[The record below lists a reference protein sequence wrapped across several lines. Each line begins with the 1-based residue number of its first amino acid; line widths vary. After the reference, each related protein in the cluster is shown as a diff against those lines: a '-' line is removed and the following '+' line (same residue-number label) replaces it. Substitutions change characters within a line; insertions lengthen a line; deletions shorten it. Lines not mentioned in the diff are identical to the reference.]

1 MKYNAVI
8 AFLLLI
14 VFGACKKDPDT
25 NPTPQLDAAKRLIG
39 YQYEDDKYA
48 PLTIEYDGKS
58 RVTRMDGGED
68 ITVVTY
74 SDNQVHIKETRKAEN
89 REVFNFTGKLNA
101 QGNVAE
107 GEAISNYSKAIIN
120 QVKYKFEYNA
130 EGYMTRK
137 IQDFNAGDRVYDTHY
152 TYENGN
158 LTHYKTY
165 VNGVYDYGGTWEYDH
180 TKKDKSGLNWEHLG
194 IANTFTGKA
203 NQNLAVKYTGLRP
216 DGPSWYSVSTYTM
229 DSDGYPVSCAVN
241 ISNGNQYK
249 LLYQYQ

>member
-1 MKYNAVI
+1 MKNNTIVAL
-8 AFLLLI
+8 LLLI
-14 VFGACKKDPDT
+14 VFGACKKDQENTQILQP
-25 NPTPQLDAAKRLIG
+25 NAAKRLVG
-39 YQYEDDKYA
+39 FQYEGDKYA

-58 RVTRMDGGED
+58 RVIRMDGGED
-68 ITVVTY
+68 VSIVTY
-74 SDNQVHIKETRKAEN
+74 SGNQVHIKETRKAEN
-89 REVFNFTGKLNA
+89 REVYNFTGKLNA
-101 QGNVAE
+101 QGNVVE
-107 GEAISNYSKAIIN
+107 GEAISNYSEAIVN

-137 IQDFNAGDRVYDTHY
+137 IQDFNAGDRVYDTQY

-180 TKKDKSGLNWEHLG
+180 TKKDKSGLTWEHFG
-194 IANTFTGKA
+194 VANTFTGKA
-203 NQNLAVKYTGLRP
+203 NQNLAIKYTGLRP
-216 DGPSWYSVSTYTM
+216 DGSSWYSVSTYTM
-229 DSDGYPVSCAVN
+229 DNEGYPVSCAVS